1 MRNIL
6 FSILVILLTP
16 IYLIIQLWIGTIEIC
31 VELISPVAGAI
42 CDLVEDM
49 TAFWKKIFRK
59 EDKL

>member
-31 VELISPVAGAI
+31 VELTSPFVEAI
-42 CDLVEDM
+42 YDLVEDM